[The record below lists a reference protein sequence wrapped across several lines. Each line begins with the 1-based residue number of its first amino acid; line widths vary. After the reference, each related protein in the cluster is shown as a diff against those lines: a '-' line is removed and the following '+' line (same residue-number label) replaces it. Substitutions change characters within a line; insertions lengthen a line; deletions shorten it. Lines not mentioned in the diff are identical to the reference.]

1 MMSALQNSS
10 HGPHWD
16 VLIGHLLG
24 IDHCGHTY
32 GPGHIEMR
40 RKLRELD
47 EFIKKLVTLLH
58 PDDLLLVL
66 GDHGMT
72 VSGDHGGDSYAE
84 LDAALLLYS
93 GRGFSQF
100 INNTTSRKSS
110 IAQIDLVPTL
120 AALTGVP
127 VPYSNLGVCV
137 DDFLGSS
144 SEVRRALLLN
154 FVQVLNYTLSYHRE
168 IGFIPME
175 SDLEQFVDS
184 LSHIADADLFT
195 FAQRLENEQL
205 KSRLQQLQ
213 TAFRNHWTRFDSG
226 RMWIGLWLML
236 SGIGALI
243 HFDSCWGKK
252 ELVIIGQNFAAI
264 CTLLDIGTSFT
275 TSIFG
280 RLMFA
285 SVSTLVLCSSLLECC
300 VSFRSHVPLLLAC
313 LHGASYLSNSFL
325 VHEIRVTCFLLH
337 TLIICY
343 TFKRILKIETLFSNW
358 RACCIPLALMFG
370 IRLSVVFEVCREE
383 SFSTSNCRSAVDPW
397 LAKPLTKL
405 TLEEARLNGTFRL
418 FLAFGT
424 LLFVIVSHQLW
435 LKHLTKGTVRC
446 VYLQYIL
453 PLAGFFLAVCWILDL
468 AQVFVIQSSNNSIH
482 WIRTCFSRALLL
494 SITVV
499 FARLSWS
506 PLLVESIENSK
517 VMHPNVPKLHSPH
530 QTLSEVNTTSEFY
543 SDVKPINTLAG
554 LASIYSSWTGT
565 TLILLPVLASMV
577 FLNEVHIFPLIAIP
591 VTFAMLSYFIQDF
604 AKQANDDEDNLL
616 ARHLSQA
623 SSWQIAIA
631 SSLSDNLSFYITG
644 HQATIVGIPW
654 DAAYAAYSGIHA
666 THWLPALMVVVHLY
680 AGSILVASSL
690 PLFVILATPKNGLW
704 TRTDRCRCSTEFALC
719 TLDPKSVQFNYAFDR
734 LAWRFFTCKAI
745 VLSLSV

>member
-1 MMSALQNSS
+1 MPHFKIANRFKFVASKLTVLCGFSLGLVTFACGFFLSRSELPYVSTRLSDVTYVPAYRRLVVLLVDGLAFNFVRRDSDIYSTDLPGNLRFTSELLRSTKAHLVHFVADPPTTTLQRLKGLMTGSMPTFVDAGSNFQSYELMEDNLIRQWRQANRRILFVGDDTWIGLFPRSFDEADPYHSLNVKDLDTVDKAVHEFMTSALQNSS

-32 GPGHIEMR
+32 GPGHVEMR

-47 EFIKKLVTLLH
+47 EFIRKLVTLLH

-100 INNTTSRKSS
+100 TNNTISRKSS

-168 IGFIPME
+168 IGSIPME

-184 LSHIADADLFT
+184 LSHVADADLFT
-195 FAQRLENEQL
+195 FAQRFENEQL
-205 KSRLQQLQ
+205 KYRLQQLQ
-213 TAFRNHWTRFDSG
+213 AAFRKHWTRFDIG

-236 SGIGALI
+236 SGISTLL
-243 HFDSCWGKK
+243 HFDSRWGKK
-252 ELVIIGQNFAAI
+252 ELLITGQNFVAV
-264 CTLLDIGTSFT
+264 CTLFDIGTSFT
-275 TSIFG
+275 TSVFG

-285 SVSTLVLCSSLLECC
+285 SVSTFVLCNSLLEYS

-313 LHGASYLSNSFL
+313 LHGVSYLSNSFL

-337 TLIICY
+337 TLILFY
-343 TFKRILKIETLFSNW
+343 AFKRILTIETLFSNW
-358 RACCIPLALMFG
+358 HACCIPVALMFG

-383 SFSTSNCRSAVDPW
+383 SFSTSNCRSAVDAW

-405 TLEEARLNGTFRL
+405 TLEEARLNGTFRV
-418 FLAFGT
+418 FVAFGA
-424 LLFVIVSHQLW
+424 LLLVIVSHQLW

-446 VYLQYIL
+446 VFLQYIL

-468 AQVFVIQSSNNSIH
+468 AQVFVIQSSNNS
-482 WIRTCFSRALLL
+482 L
-494 SITVV
+494 
-499 FARLSWS
+499 
-506 PLLVESIENSK
+506 
-517 VMHPNVPKLHSPH
+517 
-530 QTLSEVNTTSEFY
+530 
-543 SDVKPINTLAG
+543 
-554 LASIYSSWTGT
+554 
-565 TLILLPVLASMV
+565 
-577 FLNEVHIFPLIAIP
+577 
-591 VTFAMLSYFIQDF
+591 
-604 AKQANDDEDNLL
+604 
-616 ARHLSQA
+616 
-623 SSWQIAIA
+623 
-631 SSLSDNLSFYITG
+631 
-644 HQATIVGIPW
+644 
-654 DAAYAAYSGIHA
+654 
-666 THWLPALMVVVHLY
+666 
-680 AGSILVASSL
+680 
-690 PLFVILATPKNGLW
+690 
-704 TRTDRCRCSTEFALC
+704 
-719 TLDPKSVQFNYAFDR
+719 
-734 LAWRFFTCKAI
+734 
-745 VLSLSV
+745 